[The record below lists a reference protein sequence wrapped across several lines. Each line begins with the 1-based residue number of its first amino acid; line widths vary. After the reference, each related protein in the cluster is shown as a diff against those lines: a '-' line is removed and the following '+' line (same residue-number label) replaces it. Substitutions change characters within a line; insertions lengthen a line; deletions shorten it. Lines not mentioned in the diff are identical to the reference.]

1 MDSPSSTKNIM
12 QAPPSEDP
20 FADLDI
26 VAPTTKELPSPME
39 FGSGAAVPTITTT
52 VTTTSDEPNK
62 E

>member
-1 MDSPSSTKNIM
+1 M
-12 QAPPSEDP
+12 QDPPSEDP

-52 VTTTSDEPNK
+52 VTTTSDEQNK